1 MSVRELIGVAITRP
15 KTRLLLVAAWLLV
28 SLGWLVCSDFILSQ
42 AHYANMLSPFDT
54 FVYTLWRRAI
64 FLTATGTLI
73 YLLLGRQ
80 RIGSI
85 DSNDQM
91 KELADT
97 LLMGAALA
105 GPSGVLR
112 YANPAFFRLFDVTQA
127 VIGQTSIEDLLRGRV
142 DGMRGGFLP
151 AVGKAEFTLRKQTSD
166 GRDLELLTTVIAG
179 IGVVEGYI
187 VTVAD
192 VTELRRITR
201 RDALFG
207 QALNMMPL
215 ATMIC
220 DPVRPGFPLVYVNHA
235 FEELSGYTADEVLGN
250 SCTFLQDTD
259 KNQQAL
265 AAVRRAFTEQAA
277 VSVTLR
283 NYHKSGKIF
292 WNELQFTPLIN
303 GSGQAVHYL
312 GVSRDVTQFRDA
324 KQSLEREVYNDNL
337 TSLLNRRGFTQGVT
351 DLLERQETD
360 YLLLVKVDIHNF
372 HEFNTA
378 LGWDAGDALL
388 IEVADRLSRMLPGRC
403 MGRVGSN
410 EFAVAEQIEPGDAE
424 AIVASIRHGLEGRY
438 ILPGTTCEPLFAIGF
453 TSGARSLG
461 TRQLM
466 QQASVALNEARHSVF
481 GETRRFDRETEN
493 AISERRRLT
502 SELQEA
508 VQNGDFLVHYQPKV
522 DLPTGRIVG
531 AEALVRWRHP
541 LFGLQPPARFVPL
554 AEETGLIVDIGD
566 QALTE
571 ALAFAASIN
580 IGRAEPIPVGVN
592 VSYAQFRRLDLVKT
606 VERALLRSGA
616 DPSWLQLE
624 LTESIYISASSE
636 TLLVLERLRDL
647 GVGLVIDDFGTGYS
661 SLRYLAKFP
670 VNEIKIDRC
679 FVTGLKDASVNQA
692 VVEAILSMGAAKGA
706 AVTAEGIETEAER
719 QLLLE
724 LGCPIGQGYLFSYPV
739 GGEEF
744 RWMLDGN
751 VHLPMADP
759 IQSTPSAVLP

>member
-1 MSVRELIGVAITRP
+1 MRELIGAAITRP

-28 SLGWLVCSDFILSQ
+28 SLAWLFCSDFILSE
-42 AHYANMLSPFDT
+42 AHYAGMLTPFDS
-54 FVYTLWRRAI
+54 FIYMAWRRAI

-80 RIGSI
+80 RLGGIDGSE
-85 DSNDQM
+85 QL
-91 KELADT
+91 KELSDT
-97 LLMGAALA
+97 LTIGAALA
-105 GPSGVLR
+105 APSGVLR
-112 YANPAFFRLFDVTQA
+112 YANPAFFRFFDVTQA

-142 DGMRGGFLP
+142 EGMRGGFLP
-151 AVGKAEFTLRKQTSD
+151 AAGKAEFTIRKQMTD
-166 GRDLELLTTVIAG
+166 GRELELLVAVMAG
-179 IGVVEGYI
+179 VGVLDGYI
-187 VTVAD
+187 VTVTD

-201 RDALFG
+201 RDALYG
-207 QALNMMPL
+207 QSLNTMPL

-220 DPVRPGFPLVYVNHA
+220 DPVRPGFPLVYVNQA
-235 FEELSGYTADEVLGN
+235 FEQLSGYAADEVIGN

-259 KNQQAL
+259 KNQDAL
-265 AAVRRAFTEQAA
+265 AAVRKAFGEQKPVA
-277 VSVTLR
+277 VTLR
-283 NYHKSGKIF
+283 NYHKSGSIF
-292 WNELQFTPLIN
+292 WNELQLSPLLN
-303 GSGQAVHYL
+303 ASGQAVQYL
-312 GVSRDVTQFRDA
+312 GVARDVTKAREA
-324 KQSLEREVYNDNL
+324 LQSLEREVYYDNL
-337 TSLLNRRGFTQGVT
+337 TSLYNRRGFTKGVT
-351 DLLERQETD
+351 DLLQQPDVD
-360 YLLLVKVDIHNF
+360 YLLLVKIDIHNF

-388 IEVADRLSRMLPGRC
+388 VEVADRLSRMLPGRC
-403 MGRVGSN
+403 MGRAASN
-410 EFAVAEQIEPGDAE
+410 EFAVAEPIEAGDAE
-424 AIVASIRHGLEGRY
+424 SIVASIRHGLEGRY

-453 TSGARSLG
+453 TAGPRSLG
-461 TRQLM
+461 TRKFM

-493 AISERRRLT
+493 TISERRRLT

-566 QALTE
+566 LALTE

-580 IGRAEPIPVGVN
+580 AGRLEPIPIGVN

-624 LTESIYISASSE
+624 LTESIYIAASSE
-636 TLLVLERLRDL
+636 TLAVLERLRDL

-661 SLRYLAKFP
+661 SLRYLARFP

-679 FVTGLKDASVNQA
+679 FVTGLKDATVNQA
-692 VVEAILSMGAAKGA
+692 VVEAILSMGQAKGA
-706 AVTAEGIETEAER
+706 AVTAEGIETEEER
-719 QLLLE
+719 QLLLGM
-724 LGCPIGQGYLFSYPV
+724 GCRIGQGYLFSYPV
-739 GGEEF
+739 SEDELRG
-744 RWMLDGN
+744 MLDSGLR
-751 VHLPMADP
+751 LPVVKP
-759 IQSTPSAVLP
+759 VRPSIVSAIS